1 MHICS
6 PLKTVMKFT
15 FFTFIILASLISCT
29 EENPNNLIVQGD
41 IDGLRVGVVKL
52 QKIQDTTLITLDSVA
67 LDGTGKFTLSTS
79 LEEPQLLYLYLDVKD
94 GTAYDDR
101 LSFFAQDTVMT
112 VKSSLQDFE
121 KDAVITGSKNNELLT
136 EFRRN
141 ILALN
146 KTYTE
151 LVKRSMDLDR
161 EENPSQEAIDEL
173 NADYDKYL
181 NKKVK
186 YALSYATVHK
196 EQEMAPFILLEEGF
210 DANPVFL
217 DSVYQ
222 KMPKK
227 IQTSLYG
234 KELSELIKNLKE
246 I

>member
-1 MHICS
+1 
-6 PLKTVMKFT
+6 MKST
-15 FFTFIILASLISCT
+15 FFTFLIFACLISCT
-29 EENPNNLIVQGD
+29 EENPNNLIINGD
-41 IDGLRVGVVKL
+41 IDGLRVGTVKL
-52 QKIQDTTLITLDSVA
+52 QKIQDTTLVTLDSIA
-67 LDGTGKFTLSTS
+67 LDGTSKFTLSTS
-79 LEEPQLLYLYLDVKD
+79 IEEPQLLYLYLDVKD

-101 LSFFAQDTVMT
+101 LSFFAQDTIMT

-141 ILALN
+141 MASLN

-151 LVKRSMDLDR
+151 LVKRSMALDR
-161 EENPSQEAIDEL
+161 QENASQAAIDAL
-173 NADYDKYL
+173 NADYETYL

-196 EQEMAPFILLEEGF
+196 EYEVAPFILLEEGF

-222 KMPKK
+222 QMPKK

-234 KELSELIKNLKE
+234 KELSELIKDLKE

>member
-1 MHICS
+1 M
-6 PLKTVMKFT
+6 
-15 FFTFIILASLISCT
+15 
-29 EENPNNLIVQGD
+29 
-41 IDGLRVGVVKL
+41 
-52 QKIQDTTLITLDSVA
+52 TLDSIA
-67 LDGTGKFTLSTS
+67 LDGTSKFTLSTS
-79 LEEPQLLYLYLDVKD
+79 IEEPQLLYLYLDVKD

-101 LSFFAQDTVMT
+101 LSFFAQDTIMT

-141 ILALN
+141 MASLN

-151 LVKRSMDLDR
+151 LVKRSMALDR
-161 EENPSQEAIDEL
+161 QENASQAAIDAL
-173 NADYDKYL
+173 NADYETYL

-196 EQEMAPFILLEEGF
+196 EYEVAPFILLEEGF

-222 KMPKK
+222 QMPKK

-234 KELSELIKNLKE
+234 KELSELIKDLKE